1 MPDPVSWML
10 IEQGWAVVDSDGHDL
25 GRVDE
30 VLGDESADIFN
41 GLQVLTGTLGKPA
54 YVPAERV
61 GEIVE
66 GRVQLRLTKEELGLR
81 RRDGQAER
89 RLRRLRDLAPSA
101 APAPSSCARRTPSR
115 QTDERARLE
124 VFALTVRSFASS
136 DTFDLRARRL
146 PRVDADRPVV
156 GRRHDERPR
165 AHLRRQRS
173 P

>member
-41 GLQVLTGTLGKPA
+41 GLEVLTGTLGKPT

-66 GRVQLRLTKEELGLR
+66 GRVQLRLTKEELG
-81 RRDGQAER
+81 
-89 RLRRLRDLAPSA
+89 
-101 APAPSSCARRTPSR
+101 
-115 QTDERARLE
+115 
-124 VFALTVRSFASS
+124 
-136 DTFDLRARRL
+136 
-146 PRVDADRPVV
+146 
-156 GRRHDERPR
+156 
-165 AHLRRQRS
+165 
-173 P
+173 